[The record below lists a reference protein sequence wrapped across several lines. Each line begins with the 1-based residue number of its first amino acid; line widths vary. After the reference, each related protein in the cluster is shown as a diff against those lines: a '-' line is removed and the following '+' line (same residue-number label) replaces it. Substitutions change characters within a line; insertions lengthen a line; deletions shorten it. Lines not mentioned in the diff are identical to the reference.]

1 MKRRAFLAT
10 GAVLATAGCLG
21 RTGTGSD
28 DSTTTSGDGADCPD
42 VSDGTD
48 ATVCADAAGSQPV
61 SFGQS
66 ADRVAVGE
74 TLEGTLVND
83 AADEVGLNPYDWRVH
98 RETEDGWQRVERGAV
113 IEPWIVLEAGDSVRW
128 RVGVGD
134 TADPDTSP
142 EDVYGGALALESGQR
157 YAFSVPVA
165 VGDDSVVFV
174 APFSVE

>member
-21 RTGTGSD
+21 RAGTGGD
-28 DSTTTSGDGADCPD
+28 DSTPTSVDDDCPD

-48 ATVCADAAGSQPV
+48 ATVCSGTAENQPA

-74 TLEGTLVND
+74 TLEVTLAND
-83 AADEVGLNPYDWRVH
+83 SADEVGLNPYDWRVH
-98 RETEDGWQRVERGAV
+98 RETEDGWEPVDRGAV
-113 IEPWIVLEAGDSVRW
+113 IEPWVVLEAGERVRW
-128 RVGVGD
+128 RVGVGE
-134 TADPDTSP
+134 TADTDTGP
-142 EDVYGGALALESGQR
+142 EDVYGGTLALESGQR
-157 YAFSVPVA
+157 YAFSVSVD
-165 VGDDSVVFV
+165 VDEDRVVFV